1 MIMKGQK
8 INDRYQI
15 IKSIGEGGM
24 ANVYLAYDT
33 ILDRNVAVKVL
44 RGDLATDEKFVRRF
58 QREALSASSLS
69 HPNIVEVYDVGED
82 NGSYYIVM
90 EYIEGKHLKE
100 LIKKRGKLTL
110 SEVIDIMSQVCD
122 GLATAHDS
130 YIIHRDIKP
139 QNIMILDSGL
149 VKITDFGIAMAL
161 NSTQLTQTNSVM
173 GSVHYLPPEQ
183 ASGKGSTMQSDIYS
197 MGILMYELLTGSL
210 PFRGENAVEIAL
222 KQLKEPIPNIKDKL
236 PDVPNSIVNIVKRST
251 AKNPKNRYTDAR
263 EMLDD
268 IKTAMDDSRVDEA
281 IFKFEFPEVDDID
294 KQASKK
300 VKENLSESKKQAT
313 EEPIIS
319 NKVTEDEVKKENKLL
334 LILGAVFTGIVVLVT
349 AICIVLPRV
358 TSVGNVKVPD
368 VSSMNEVEAEEALIE
383 EGLVVNTEL
392 KYISSE
398 TIPEGKVVK
407 TDPSAGRTV
416 KEGTEVT
423 IYISTGENM
432 LTLDDYTG
440 RNYIEV
446 KAILES
452 TYKMNVIT
460 EKRAVDK
467 PEDYKASEIID
478 QNPKPGEKVAEGGTI
493 TLYYPDIEEV
503 YPDFT
508 NGDYSLADIEKFA
521 EKNGLKFTPKY
532 RETSEYPAGTIFEQS
547 RQPNSRITAG
557 ASFTVTIAQEPL
569 DEGPVVPP
577 TVDGGNTPSDD
588 IQGDGGNE

>member
-1 MIMKGQK
+1 M
-8 INDRYQI
+8 
-15 IKSIGEGGM
+15 
-24 ANVYLAYDT
+24 
-33 ILDRNVAVKVL
+33 
-44 RGDLATDEKFVRRF
+44 
-58 QREALSASSLS
+58 
-69 HPNIVEVYDVGED
+69 
-82 NGSYYIVM
+82 
-90 EYIEGKHLKE
+90 
-100 LIKKRGKLTL
+100 
-110 SEVIDIMSQVCD
+110 
-122 GLATAHDS
+122 
-130 YIIHRDIKP
+130 
-139 QNIMILDSGL
+139 
-149 VKITDFGIAMAL
+149 
-161 NSTQLTQTNSVM
+161 
-173 GSVHYLPPEQ
+173 
-183 ASGKGSTMQSDIYS
+183 
-197 MGILMYELLTGSL
+197 
-210 PFRGENAVEIAL
+210 
-222 KQLKEPIPNIKDKL
+222 
-236 PDVPNSIVNIVKRST
+236 
-251 AKNPKNRYTDAR
+251 
-263 EMLDD
+263 
-268 IKTAMDDSRVDEA
+268 
-281 IFKFEFPEVDDID
+281 
-294 KQASKK
+294 
-300 VKENLSESKKQAT
+300 
-313 EEPIIS
+313 
-319 NKVTEDEVKKENKLL
+319 KKENKLL

-349 AICIVLPRV
+349 VICIVLPRV

-508 NGDYSLADIEKFA
+508 NGDYSLADIDKFA